1 MALLFGEQLT
11 DRLIGRYPSLSQ
23 LDDRG
28 DLIASLSPP
37 ALDRRVLQVAGGL
50 RVLTHP
56 WVSTRSLAGVSAQPM
71 PE

>member
-1 MALLFGEQLT
+1 VALLFGEQLT

-37 ALDRRVLQVAGGL
+37 ALYRQVLQVAG
-50 RVLTHP
+50 V
-56 WVSTRSLAGVSAQPM
+56 
-71 PE
+71 